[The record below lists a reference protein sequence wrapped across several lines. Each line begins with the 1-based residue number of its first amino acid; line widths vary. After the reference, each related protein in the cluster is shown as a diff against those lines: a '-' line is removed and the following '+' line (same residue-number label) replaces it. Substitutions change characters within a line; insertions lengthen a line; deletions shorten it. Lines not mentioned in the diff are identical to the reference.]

1 MANLAN
7 ILDDENDN
15 EMKEG
20 KSSAAAKG
28 TRGTIPALLLK
39 ARTDAHLTHLRQKDK
54 TLATH
59 NAMSIFYEGVLDLVD
74 TYIETSMGIDDSFV
88 LEEVEES
95 EVITNP
101 LQYFKNLYNTIS
113 VERTSIKESFLQ
125 NQIDTMQELIAHTLY
140 RIKNITT

>member
-1 MANLAN
+1 MAKNLASM
-7 ILDDENDN
+7 LDDE
-15 EMKEG
+15 EMGEG
-20 KSSAAAKG
+20 NSSAAAKG

-54 TLATH
+54 TFATH

-74 TYIETSMGIDDSFV
+74 TYIETSMGIDDSFT

-101 LQYFKNLYNTIS
+101 LVYFKALYNTIS
-113 VERTSIKESFLQ
+113 VERASIKESFLQ

-140 RIKNITT
+140 RIKNIVT

>member
-7 ILDDENDN
+7 ILGDDDMME
-15 EMKEG
+15 ETTSKSVKG
-20 KSSAAAKG
+20 K
-28 TRGTIPALLLK
+28 RETIAALLLK
-39 ARTDAHLTHLRQKDK
+39 ARTDVHLTHLLQKDK

-74 TYIETSMGIDDSFV
+74 TYVETSMGIDDTFK
-88 LEEVEES
+88 LTEVDES
-95 EVITNP
+95 MAIANP
-101 LQYFKNLYNTIS
+101 LAYFKNLYNTIS
-113 VERTSIKESFLQ
+113 VEREAIKESFLQ